1 MQVNVTTNP
10 RNLSSIPKNMRK
22 AYEAKLKTAFF
33 RVAQIGIS
41 IIQERTERGV
51 GYKGGRF
58 KPYSEKYAIFRADSG
73 RDTKPNL
80 FFSGKML
87 GAITSRATSRKAEIF
102 FSRASESA
110 KASGN
115 NKIRPFFGFDK
126 EEKKRIARAF
136 ERFIQ

>member
-33 RVAQIGIS
+33 RVAQIGIN
-41 IIQERTERGV
+41 IIQGRTKEGY

-58 KPYSEKYAIFRADSG
+58 KPYSEKYAAFLVKKN
-73 RDTKPNL
+73 RDTFPNL
-80 FFSGKML
+80 IYSGNMM
-87 GAITSRATSRKAEIF
+87 AAMTSTANSKKAEIF
-102 FSRASESA
+102 FRGKTESG

-126 EEKKRIARAF
+126 DEKKRIARAF